1 MIPKKLRR
9 LKRSI
14 EAPQVI
20 DRGASTGKTRLCAGY
35 FFFAEKTSCKGKKI
49 NLQNKLFK
57 LILARNQVRKVF
69 SVQTT

>member
-1 MIPKKLRR
+1 L
-9 LKRSI
+9 I
-14 EAPQVI
+14 EAPQPEKQGFAPVI
-20 DRGASTGKTRLCAGY
+20 I
-35 FFFAEKTSCKGKKI
+35 FAEKTSCKGKKI